1 MPWQLKTADKQAK
14 PAGHSQQTKDKRAGS
29 TPKVLAKF
37 AAACIA
43 TLGAGV
49 ALEESGSALADHFGI
64 SGVIFGATVLAA
76 STSIPELATGITSI
90 RMGDY
95 QLAAS
100 DIFGGNAFLP
110 VLFLVASLI
119 SGEAVLP
126 RAQKTDVYLAA
137 LGIALTAIYIFGLVL
152 RPSRRFARLGID
164 SWLVLLTYVLGMAGL
179 VFVKN
184 GG

>member
-1 MPWQLKTADKQAK
+1 
-14 PAGHSQQTKDKRAGS
+14 
-29 TPKVLAKF
+29 
-37 AAACIA
+37 
-43 TLGAGV
+43 
-49 ALEESGSALADHFGI
+49 
-64 SGVIFGATVLAA
+64 
-76 STSIPELATGITSI
+76 
-90 RMGDY
+90 
-95 QLAAS
+95 
-100 DIFGGNAFLP
+100 
-110 VLFLVASLI
+110 LI

>member
-1 MPWQLKTADKQAK
+1 
-14 PAGHSQQTKDKRAGS
+14 
-29 TPKVLAKF
+29 VLAKF

-100 DIFGGNAFLP
+100 DIFGAMPFYR
-110 VLFLVASLI
+110 FCSL
-119 SGEAVLP
+119 
-126 RAQKTDVYLAA
+126 
-137 LGIALTAIYIFGLVL
+137 
-152 RPSRRFARLGID
+152 
-164 SWLVLLTYVLGMAGL
+164 
-179 VFVKN
+179 
-184 GG
+184 